1 MIIDASVAIK
11 LFTPEEH
18 SDQAERLLQSENLSA
33 PDLLAAEVANAFWR
47 MIRQGKFAA
56 PPTRLS
62 LLETFVPDL
71 VPSVDL
77 LQDSL
82 ALAVALDH
90 PAYDCFYLALAI
102 RRDERLITADRRF
115 LTAIATST
123 YAHRAIS
130 LADWKPV

>member
-18 SDQAERLLQSENLSA
+18 SDQAERLLQRESLSA

-62 LLETFVPDL
+62 LLDTFVPDL

-77 LQDSL
+77 LQESL
-82 ALAVALDH
+82 LLAVALDH
-90 PAYDCFYLALAI
+90 PAYDCFYLALAV
-102 RRDERLITADRRF
+102 RRDEQLVTADRRF
-115 LTAIATST
+115 LAAIAGSRH
-123 YAHRAIS
+123 ADRAIA
-130 LADWKPV
+130 LADWSPT